1 MNYYGFK
8 VVDDPMYHRLLKN
21 NVDYTI
27 QDIDKMSTIIK
38 EYIPEKKVALDIGCH
53 YGFFTK
59 FLSEQFKTVHAF
71 DFPNDVFQC
80 LQNNVKTFKMD
91 NVTLYPFGLG
101 EANKKVG
108 TNDIFRRKQKGVV
121 FTKRGRL
128 GTHVVPVSNKKAI
141 YEIKKL
147 DDLNLENI
155 NLMMIDTEGYELYV
169 LQGAVKTIKKFK
181 PVLVL
186 EFHNR
191 LLTRKFGYRLSY
203 LEQFVKDL
211 GYKPIGFINQVD
223 RVFVRK

>member
-1 MNYYGFK
+1 MNYYGFE

-59 FLSEQFKTVHAF
+59 FLSEQFETVHAF

-108 TNDIFRRKQKGVV
+108 TNDIS
-121 FTKRGRL
+121 
-128 GTHVVPVSNKKAI
+128 VS
-141 YEIKKL
+141 YTQL
-147 DDLNLENI
+147 TLP
-155 NLMMIDTEGYELYV
+155 
-169 LQGAVKTIKKFK
+169 TICS
-181 PVLVL
+181 V
-186 EFHNR
+186 
-191 LLTRKFGYRLSY
+191 
-203 LEQFVKDL
+203 
-211 GYKPIGFINQVD
+211 
-223 RVFVRK
+223 